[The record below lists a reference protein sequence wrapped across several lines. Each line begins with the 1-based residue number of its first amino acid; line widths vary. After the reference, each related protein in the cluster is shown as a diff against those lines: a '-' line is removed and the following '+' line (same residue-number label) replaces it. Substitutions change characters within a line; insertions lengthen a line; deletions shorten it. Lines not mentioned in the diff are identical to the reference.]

1 MRRSLKLR
9 PFKEDFFMK
18 YKLTKKQKK
27 MRNRIIIAIALLAVT
42 AVTLHFIEVPWWA
55 ELVLYMIPYVIA
67 GYDVLKTAF
76 INLIHGQIFDEK
88 FLMMVATV
96 GAIVT
101 GEYPEATFVM
111 LFYQIGELFQSIAVG
126 RSRKSIAK
134 LMDIRPDSA
143 TVIRDGEELE
153 VSPEDVQVGEVIIV
167 KPGEKIP
174 LDGVIIEG
182 ESSVNQAALTGES
195 APVDKALSDN
205 VISGTLNLTG
215 VIKIRTT
222 STFGQST
229 VSKILELV
237 ENASDKKAKVENFIT
252 KFARYYT
259 PAVVIAALV
268 LGVVPPLFLGIG
280 SWEIWKEWL
289 TRACVFLVVSCP
301 CALVVSVPL
310 SFFGGIGGASKD
322 GILIKGAGYMEVL
335 SKIDTVVFDK
345 TGTLTKGVFAVD
357 DIHPNLVSKAELLDI
372 AACCENFSSHPVAQ
386 SIVRAHEGHIDK
398 NLIGE
403 VTEIAGKGVKAVV
416 EGKIYYCGNGQL
428 MEICGADWH
437 DCHLTGTI
445 IHIAR
450 EDDGKCEYLGHIV
463 INDQIKEDSEE
474 AIKSLKNAGVKR
486 LVMLTG
492 DKKSVAENVAGK
504 LGLTGFFAELLPAD
518 KVSKVEELLKN
529 GKGRLA
535 FVGDGINDAPV
546 LMRADCGIAMG
557 AMGSD
562 AAIESADVVLM
573 DDKPSKIADA
583 IKIARKTM
591 RIVWENIVFALGV
604 KAVILVLGALGIANM
619 WLAVFGDVGVLIIA
633 ILNAMRCMRKLNR

>member
-1 MRRSLKLR
+1 
-9 PFKEDFFMK
+9 MK

-27 MRNRIIIAIALLAVT
+27 MLIRIIIALGLLAVI
-42 AVTLHFIEVPWWA
+42 AVTLHFIELPWWA
-55 ELVLYMIPYVIA
+55 ELILYAIPYVIA

-76 INLIHGQIFDEK
+76 INLIHGQVFDEK

-96 GAIVT
+96 GAFGT
-101 GEYPEATFVM
+101 GEYPEASAVM
-111 LFYQIGELFQSIAVG
+111 LFYQVGELFQSIAVG

-143 TVIRDGEELE
+143 TVIRDGEEIE
-153 VSPEDVQVGEVIIV
+153 VSPEEVEVGEIIIV

-174 LDGVIIEG
+174 LDGVITEG

-195 APVDKALSDN
+195 APVDKAYSDN

-215 VIKIRTT
+215 VIKVRTT

-259 PAVVIAALV
+259 PAVVIAAL
-268 LGVVPPLFLGIG
+268 LLAIVPPIFLGIG
-280 SWEIWKEWL
+280 SWEIWKTWL

-345 TGTLTKGVFAVD
+345 TGTLTKGVFEVD
-357 DIHPNLVSKAELLDI
+357 DVHPNIVSVAELKDI
-372 AACCENFSSHPVAQ
+372 AACCESFSSHPVAQ

-398 NLIGE
+398 SLIGD
-403 VTEIAGKGVKAVV
+403 VSEIAGKGVKAVV
-416 EGKIYYCGNGQL
+416 DGKTYYCGNGQL
-428 MEICGADWH
+428 MDMCGAEWH

-445 IHIAR
+445 IHVAR
-450 EDDGKCEYLGHIV
+450 ETDGDVDYLGHII
-463 INDQIKEDSEE
+463 INDQIKEDSEA
-474 AIKSLKNAGVKR
+474 AIKELKNVGVKR

-492 DKKSVAENVAGK
+492 DKKSVAENVANK

-518 KVSKVEELLKN
+518 KVSKVEELLASE
-529 GKGRLA
+529 KGRLA

-583 IKIARKTM
+583 MKIARKTM
-591 RIVWENIVFALGV
+591 RIVWENIIFALGV
-604 KAVILVLGALGIANM
+604 KAVILILGAFGIANM
-619 WLAVFGDVGVLIIA
+619 WIAVFGDVGVLIIA
-633 ILNAMRCMRKLNR
+633 ILNAMRCMKKIK

>member
-1 MRRSLKLR
+1 
-9 PFKEDFFMK
+9 MK

-27 MRNRIIIAIALLAVT
+27 MTIRIIIALALLAVI
-42 AVTLHFIEVPWWA
+42 AVTLHFIKLPWWA
-55 ELVLYMIPYVIA
+55 ELILYAIPYAIA

-96 GAIVT
+96 GAFGT
-101 GEYPEATFVM
+101 GEYPEASAVM
-111 LFYQIGELFQSIAVG
+111 LFYQVGELFQSIAVG

-143 TVIRDGEELE
+143 TVIRDGEEIE
-153 VSPEDVQVGEVIIV
+153 VSPEDVEVGEIIIV

-174 LDGVIIEG
+174 LDGVITEG

-195 APVDKALSDN
+195 APVDKAYSDN

-215 VIKIRTT
+215 VIKVRTT

-259 PAVVIAALV
+259 PAVVIAALLLAV
-268 LGVVPPLFLGIG
+268 IPPLFLGIG
-280 SWEIWKEWL
+280 NWEIWRTWL

-345 TGTLTKGVFAVD
+345 TGTLTKGVFEVD
-357 DIHPNLVSKAELLDI
+357 DVHPNIVSEAELKDI
-372 AACCENFSSHPVAQ
+372 AACCESFSSHPVAQ
-386 SIVRAHEGHIDK
+386 SIIRAHEGHIDK
-398 NLIGE
+398 SLIGD
-403 VTEIAGKGVKAVV
+403 VNEIAGKGVKAVV
-416 EGKIYYCGNGQL
+416 DGKTYYCGNGQL
-428 MEICGADWH
+428 MDMCGAKWH

-445 IHIAR
+445 IHVAR
-450 EDDGKCEYLGHIV
+450 ETDSDVEYLGHII
-463 INDQIKEDSEE
+463 INDQIKEDSET
-474 AIKSLKNAGVKR
+474 AIKELKNVGVKR

-492 DKKSVAENVAGK
+492 DKKSVAENVANK

-518 KVSKVEELLKN
+518 KVSKVEELLSTE
-529 GKGRLA
+529 KGRLA

-583 IKIARKTM
+583 MKIARKTM
-591 RIVWENIVFALGV
+591 RIVWENIIFALGV
-604 KAVILVLGALGIANM
+604 KAVILILGAFGIANM
-619 WLAVFGDVGVLIIA
+619 WIAVFGDVGVLIIA
-633 ILNAMRCMRKLNR
+633 ILNAMRCMKKISK

>member
-1 MRRSLKLR
+1 
-9 PFKEDFFMK
+9 MK

-27 MRNRIIIAIALLAVT
+27 MTIRIIIALALLAVI
-42 AVTLHFIEVPWWA
+42 AVTLHFIELPWWA
-55 ELVLYMIPYVIA
+55 ELILYAIPYAIA

-96 GAIVT
+96 GAFGT
-101 GEYPEATFVM
+101 GEYPEASAVM
-111 LFYQIGELFQSIAVG
+111 LFYQVGELFQSIAVG

-143 TVIRDGEELE
+143 TVIRDGEEIE
-153 VSPEDVQVGEVIIV
+153 VSPEDVEVGEIIIV

-174 LDGVIIEG
+174 LDGVITEG

-195 APVDKALSDN
+195 APVDKAYSDN

-215 VIKIRTT
+215 VIKVRTT

-259 PAVVIAALV
+259 PAVVIAALLLAV
-268 LGVVPPLFLGIG
+268 IPPLFLGIG
-280 SWEIWKEWL
+280 NWDIWKTWL

-345 TGTLTKGVFAVD
+345 TGTLTKGVFEVD
-357 DIHPNLVSKAELLDI
+357 DVHPNIVSEAELKDI
-372 AACCENFSSHPVAQ
+372 AACCESFSSHPVAQ

-398 NLIGE
+398 SLIGD
-403 VTEIAGKGVKAVV
+403 VNEIAGKGVKAVV
-416 EGKIYYCGNGQL
+416 DGKTYYCGNGQL
-428 MEICGADWH
+428 MDMCGAKWH
-437 DCHLTGTI
+437 DCHLSGTI
-445 IHIAR
+445 IHVAR
-450 EDDGKCEYLGHIV
+450 ETDGDVEYLGHII
-463 INDQIKEDSEE
+463 INDQIKEDSEA
-474 AIKSLKNAGVKR
+474 AIKELKNVGVKR

-492 DKKSVAENVAGK
+492 DKKSVAENVANK

-518 KVSKVEELLKN
+518 KVSKVEELLSTE
-529 GKGRLA
+529 KGRLA

-583 IKIARKTM
+583 MKIARKTM
-591 RIVWENIVFALGV
+591 RIVWENIIFALGV
-604 KAVILVLGALGIANM
+604 KAVILILGAFGIANM
-619 WLAVFGDVGVLIIA
+619 WIAVFGDVGVLIIA
-633 ILNAMRCMRKLNR
+633 ILNAMRCMKKISK

>member
-1 MRRSLKLR
+1 
-9 PFKEDFFMK
+9 MK

-27 MRNRIIIAIALLAVT
+27 MTIRIIIALALLAVI
-42 AVTLHFIEVPWWA
+42 AVTLHFIELPWWA
-55 ELVLYMIPYVIA
+55 ELVLYAIPYVIA

-96 GAIVT
+96 GAFGT
-101 GEYPEATFVM
+101 GEYPEASAVM
-111 LFYQIGELFQSIAVG
+111 LFYQVGELFQSIAVG

-143 TVIRDGEELE
+143 TVIRDGEEIE
-153 VSPEDVQVGEVIIV
+153 VSPEEVEVGETIIV

-182 ESSVNQAALTGES
+182 ESTVNQAALTGES
-195 APVDKALSDN
+195 APVDKAYSDN

-215 VIKIRTT
+215 VIKVRTT

-259 PAVVIAALV
+259 PAVVIAALLLAV
-268 LGVVPPLFLGIG
+268 IPPLFLGIG
-280 SWEIWKEWL
+280 NWEIWKTWL

-345 TGTLTKGVFAVD
+345 TGTLTKGVFEVD
-357 DIHPNLVSKAELLDI
+357 DVHPNIVSVAELKDI
-372 AACCENFSSHPVAQ
+372 AACCESFSSHPVAQ

-398 NLIGE
+398 SLIGD
-403 VTEIAGKGVKAVV
+403 VSEIAGKGVKAVV
-416 EGKIYYCGNGQL
+416 DGKTYYCGNGQL
-428 MEICGADWH
+428 MEMCGAKWH

-445 IHIAR
+445 IHVAR
-450 EDDGKCEYLGHIV
+450 ETDGDVEYLGHII
-463 INDQIKEDSEE
+463 INDQIKEDSAS
-474 AIKSLKNAGVKR
+474 AIKELKNAGVKR

-492 DKKSVAENVAGK
+492 DKKSVAENVAEK

-518 KVSKVEELLKN
+518 KVAKVEELLASE
-529 GKGRLA
+529 KGRLA

-557 AMGSD
+557 EMGSD

-583 IKIARKTM
+583 MKIARKTM
-591 RIVWENIVFALGV
+591 RIVWENIIFALGV
-604 KAVILVLGALGIANM
+604 KAVILILGAFGIANM
-619 WLAVFGDVGVLIIA
+619 WIAVFGDVGVLIIA
-633 ILNAMRCMRKLNR
+633 ILNAMRCMKKINK

>member
-1 MRRSLKLR
+1 
-9 PFKEDFFMK
+9 MK

-27 MRNRIIIAIALLAVT
+27 MTIRIIIALALLAVI
-42 AVTLHFIEVPWWA
+42 AVTLHFIELPWWA
-55 ELVLYMIPYVIA
+55 ELILYAIPYAIA

-96 GAIVT
+96 GAFGT
-101 GEYPEATFVM
+101 GEYPEASAVM
-111 LFYQIGELFQSIAVG
+111 LFYQVGELFQSIAVG

-143 TVIRDGEELE
+143 TVIRDGEEIE
-153 VSPEDVQVGEVIIV
+153 VSPEDVEVGEIIIV

-174 LDGVIIEG
+174 LDGVITEG

-195 APVDKALSDN
+195 APVDKAYSDN

-215 VIKIRTT
+215 VIKVRTT

-259 PAVVIAALV
+259 PAVVIAALLLAV
-268 LGVVPPLFLGIG
+268 IPPLFLGIG
-280 SWEIWKEWL
+280 NWEIWKTWL

-345 TGTLTKGVFAVD
+345 TGTLTKGVFEVD
-357 DIHPNLVSKAELLDI
+357 DVHPNIVSVAELKDI
-372 AACCENFSSHPVAQ
+372 AACCESFSSHPVAQ

-398 NLIGE
+398 SLIGD
-403 VTEIAGKGVKAVV
+403 VNEIAGKGVKAVV
-416 EGKIYYCGNGQL
+416 DGKTYYCGNGQF
-428 MEICGADWH
+428 MDMCGAKWH

-445 IHIAR
+445 IHVAR
-450 EDDGKCEYLGHIV
+450 ETDGDVEYLGHII
-463 INDQIKEDSEE
+463 INDQIKEDSET
-474 AIKSLKNAGVKR
+474 AIKELKNVGVKR

-492 DKKSVAENVAGK
+492 DKKSVAENVANK

-518 KVSKVEELLKN
+518 KVSKVEELLSTE
-529 GKGRLA
+529 KGRLA

-583 IKIARKTM
+583 MKIARKTM
-591 RIVWENIVFALGV
+591 RIVWENIIFALGV
-604 KAVILVLGALGIANM
+604 KAVILILGAFGIANM
-619 WLAVFGDVGVLIIA
+619 WIAVFGDVGVLIIA
-633 ILNAMRCMRKLNR
+633 ILNAMRCMKKISK

>member
-1 MRRSLKLR
+1 
-9 PFKEDFFMK
+9 MK

-27 MRNRIIIAIALLAVT
+27 MTIRIIIALALLAVI
-42 AVTLHFIEVPWWA
+42 AVTLHFIELPWWA
-55 ELVLYMIPYVIA
+55 ELILYAIPYAIA

-96 GAIVT
+96 GAFGT
-101 GEYPEATFVM
+101 GEYPEASAVM
-111 LFYQIGELFQSIAVG
+111 LFYQVGELFQSIAVG

-143 TVIRDGEELE
+143 TVIRDGEEIE
-153 VSPEDVQVGEVIIV
+153 VSPEDVEVGEIIIV

-174 LDGVIIEG
+174 LDGVITEG

-195 APVDKALSDN
+195 APVDKAYSDN

-215 VIKIRTT
+215 VIKVRTT

-259 PAVVIAALV
+259 PAVVIAALLLAV
-268 LGVVPPLFLGIG
+268 IPPLFLGIG
-280 SWEIWKEWL
+280 NWEIWKTWL

-345 TGTLTKGVFAVD
+345 TGTLTKGVFEVD
-357 DIHPNLVSKAELLDI
+357 DVHPNIISSAELLDI
-372 AACCENFSSHPVAQ
+372 AACCESFSSHPVAQ

-398 NLIGE
+398 SLLGD
-403 VTEIAGKGVKAVV
+403 VSEIAGKGVKAVV
-416 EGKIYYCGNGQL
+416 DGKTYYCGNGQL
-428 MEICGADWH
+428 MDMCGAEWH

-445 IHIAR
+445 IHVAR
-450 EDDGKCEYLGHIV
+450 KTEGDVEYLGHII
-463 INDQIKEDSEE
+463 INDQIKEDSAS
-474 AIKSLKNAGVKR
+474 AIKELKDAGVKR

-492 DKKSVAENVAGK
+492 DKKSVAENVAEK

-518 KVSKVEELLKN
+518 KVSKVEELLSTE
-529 GKGRLA
+529 KGRLA

-583 IKIARKTM
+583 MKIARKTM
-591 RIVWENIVFALGV
+591 RIVWENIIFALGV
-604 KAVILVLGALGIANM
+604 KAVILILGAFGIANM
-619 WLAVFGDVGVLIIA
+619 WIAVFGDVGVLIIA
-633 ILNAMRCMRKLNR
+633 ILNAMRCMKKISK

>member
-1 MRRSLKLR
+1 
-9 PFKEDFFMK
+9 MK
-18 YKLTKKQKK
+18 YKFTRKQKK
-27 MRNRIIIAIALLAVT
+27 MLIRLIVAVALLAVT
-42 AVTLHFIEVPWWA
+42 AVVLHFVELPWWA
-55 ELVLYMIPYVIA
+55 RLILYAIPYVTA

-76 INLIHGQIFDEK
+76 INLIHGQVFDEK

-96 GAIVT
+96 GAFGT
-101 GEYPEATFVM
+101 GEYPEASAVM
-111 LFYQIGELFQSIAVG
+111 IFYQVGELFQSIAVG

-143 TVIRDGEELE
+143 TVIREGQETE
-153 VSPEDVQVGEVIIV
+153 VSPDEVEVGETIIV

-182 ESSVNQAALTGES
+182 ATSVNQAALTGES
-195 APVDKALSDN
+195 APVDRALSDN

-215 VIKIRTT
+215 VIKVKTT

-259 PAVVIAALV
+259 PAVVIAALI
-268 LGVVPPLFLGIG
+268 LGIVPPLFLGIG
-280 SWEIWKEWL
+280 NWEVWKIWL

-345 TGTLTKGVFAVD
+345 TGTLTKGVFEVD
-357 DIHPNLVSKAELLDI
+357 DVHPNIVSVAELKDI
-372 AACCENFSSHPVAQ
+372 AAYCESFSSHPVAQ

-398 NLIGE
+398 SLIGD
-403 VTEIAGKGVKAVV
+403 VSEIAGKGIKAVV
-416 EGKIYYCGNGQL
+416 DGMTYFCGNGQL
-428 MEICGADWH
+428 MDMCGAEWH

-445 IHIAR
+445 IHVAR
-450 EDDGKCEYLGHIV
+450 EHDGVVDYLGHII
-463 INDQIKEDSEE
+463 INDQIKEDSGT
-474 AIKSLKNAGVKR
+474 AIKELKNAGVKR
-486 LVMLTG
+486 LIMLTG
-492 DKKSVAENVAGK
+492 DKKSVAENVANK

-518 KVSKVEELLKN
+518 KVSKVEELLKSE
-529 GKGRLA
+529 KGRLA

-573 DDKPSKIADA
+573 DDRPSKIADA
-583 IKIARKTM
+583 IRIARKTM
-591 RIVWENIVFALGV
+591 RIVWENIIFALGV
-604 KAVILVLGALGIANM
+604 KAVILILGALGIANM

-633 ILNAMRCMRKLNR
+633 ILNAMRCMRRIK

>member
-1 MRRSLKLR
+1 
-9 PFKEDFFMK
+9 MK

-27 MRNRIIIAIALLAVT
+27 MRNRIIIAIALLAVI
-42 AVTLHFIEVPWWA
+42 AVTLHFVELPWWA

-268 LGVVPPLFLGIG
+268 LGVVPPLSLGIG

-357 DIHPNLVSKAELLDI
+357 DVHPNLISKAELLDI
-372 AACCENFSSHPVAQ
+372 AACCESFSSHPVAQ

-398 NLIGE
+398 SLIGE

-416 EGKIYYCGNGQL
+416 EGKTYYCGNGQL

-633 ILNAMRCMRKLNR
+633 ILNAMRCMRKLNG

>member
-1 MRRSLKLR
+1 
-9 PFKEDFFMK
+9 MK
-18 YKLTKKQKK
+18 YKLTRKQKK
-27 MRNRIIIAIALLAVT
+27 MLIRIIIAFVLLVII
-42 AVTLHFIEVPWWA
+42 AVTLHFVELPWWA
-55 ELVLYMIPYVIA
+55 ELIIYAVPYIIA

-88 FLMMVATV
+88 FLMMVATI
-96 GAIVT
+96 GAFGT
-101 GEYPEATFVM
+101 GEYPEASAVM

-143 TVIRDGEELE
+143 TVIRDGEEIE
-153 VSPEDVQVGEVIIV
+153 VSPDEVEVGEIIII

-215 VIKIRTT
+215 VIKVRTT

-259 PAVVIAALV
+259 PAVVIAALI
-268 LGVVPPLFLGIG
+268 LGIVPPLILGIG
-280 SWEIWKEWL
+280 DGEVWKTWL

-357 DIHPNLVSKAELLDI
+357 DVHPNLISKAELLDI
-372 AACCENFSSHPVAQ
+372 AACCESFSSHPVAQ

-398 NLIGE
+398 SLIGE

-416 EGKIYYCGNGQL
+416 EGKTYYCGNGQL
-428 MEICGADWH
+428 MEMCGADWH
-437 DCHLTGTI
+437 DCHMTGTI

-450 EDDGKCEYLGHIV
+450 EDDGVCEYLGHIV

-474 AIKSLKNAGVKR
+474 AIKSLKNVGVKR

-518 KVSKVEELLKN
+518 KVAKVEELLKD

-573 DDKPSKIADA
+573 DDKPSKIADS

-591 RIVWENIVFALGV
+591 RIVWENIIFALGV
-604 KAVILVLGALGIANM
+604 KAIILVLGALGIANM

-633 ILNAMRCMRKLNR
+633 ILNAMRCMRRLNR

>member
-1 MRRSLKLR
+1 MLI
-9 PFKEDFFMK
+9 
-18 YKLTKKQKK
+18 
-27 MRNRIIIAIALLAVT
+27 RIITAFALLAVI
-42 AVTLHFIEVPWWA
+42 AVTLRFIEIPWWA
-55 ELVLYMIPYVIA
+55 ELILYAVPYVVA
-67 GYDVLKTAF
+67 GYDVLRTAF

-96 GAIVT
+96 GAFGT
-101 GEYPEATFVM
+101 GEYPEASAVM
-111 LFYQIGELFQSIAVG
+111 LFYQIGELFQSVAVG

-134 LMDIRPDSA
+134 LMDIRPDCA
-143 TVIRDGEELE
+143 TVIRDEQEIE
-153 VSPEDVQVGEVIIV
+153 VSPDEVDVGEIIIV
-167 KPGEKIP
+167 RPGEKIP

-182 ESSVNQAALTGES
+182 QSSVNQAALTGES
-195 APVDKALSDN
+195 APVDKAFSDN

-215 VIKIRTT
+215 VIKVRTT

-268 LGVVPPLFLGIG
+268 LGIVPPLFLGMG
-280 SWEIWKEWL
+280 NWEVWKMWL

-345 TGTLTKGVFAVD
+345 TGTLTKGVFEVD
-357 DIHPNLVSKAELLDI
+357 DVHPNIVSVAELKDI
-372 AACCENFSSHPVAQ
+372 AACCESFSSHPVAQ

-398 NLIGE
+398 SLIGE
-403 VTEIAGKGVKAVV
+403 VNEIAGKGVKAVV
-416 EGKIYYCGNGQL
+416 DGKTYYCGNGQL
-428 MEICGADWH
+428 MDMCGAKWH

-445 IHIAR
+445 IHVAR
-450 EDDGKCEYLGHIV
+450 EYNGSADYLGHIV
-463 INDQIKEDSEE
+463 INDQIKEDSEAAVKE
-474 AIKSLKNAGVKR
+474 LKNAGVKR

-492 DKKSVAENVAGK
+492 DKQSVAENVADK

-518 KVSKVEELLKN
+518 KVARVEELLAS

-583 IKIARKTM
+583 IKISRKTM
-591 RIVWENIVFALGV
+591 KIVWENIFFALGV
-604 KAVILVLGALGIANM
+604 KAVILILGALGIANM

-633 ILNAMRCMRKLNR
+633 ILNAMRCMRKIG

>member
-1 MRRSLKLR
+1 MTR
-9 PFKEDFFMK
+9 
-18 YKLTKKQKK
+18 KQKK
-27 MRNRIIIAIALLAVT
+27 MLIRIIIAFVLLVII
-42 AVTLHFIEVPWWA
+42 AVTLHFVELPWWA
-55 ELVLYMIPYVIA
+55 ELIIYAVPYIIA

-88 FLMMVATV
+88 FLMMVATI
-96 GAIVT
+96 GAFGT
-101 GEYPEATFVM
+101 GEYPEASAVM

-143 TVIRDGEELE
+143 TVIRDGEEIE
-153 VSPEDVQVGEVIIV
+153 VSPDEVEVGEIIII

-215 VIKIRTT
+215 VIKVRTT

-259 PAVVIAALV
+259 PVVVIAALI
-268 LGVVPPLFLGIG
+268 LGIVPPLILGIG
-280 SWEIWKEWL
+280 DGEVWKTWL

-357 DIHPNLVSKAELLDI
+357 DVHPNLISKAELLDI
-372 AACCENFSSHPVAQ
+372 AACCESFSSHPVAQ

-398 NLIGE
+398 SLIGE

-416 EGKIYYCGNGQL
+416 EGKTYYCGNGQL
-428 MEICGADWH
+428 MEMCGADWH
-437 DCHLTGTI
+437 DCHMTGTI

-450 EDDGKCEYLGHIV
+450 EDDGVCEYLGHIV

-474 AIKSLKNAGVKR
+474 AIKSLKNVGVKR

-492 DKKSVAENVAGK
+492 DKKRVAENVAGK

-518 KVSKVEELLKN
+518 KVAKVEELLKD

-573 DDKPSKIADA
+573 DDKPSKIADS

-591 RIVWENIVFALGV
+591 RIVWENIIFALGV

>member
-1 MRRSLKLR
+1 
-9 PFKEDFFMK
+9 MK
-18 YKLTKKQKK
+18 YKFTKKQKK
-27 MRNRIIIAIALLAVT
+27 MLIRIIIALALLAVIV
-42 AVTLHFIEVPWWA
+42 VTLHFIELPWWA
-55 ELVLYMIPYVIA
+55 ELIIYAVPYVIA
-67 GYDVLKTAF
+67 GYDVLRTAL

-88 FLMMVATV
+88 FLMMVATI
-96 GAIVT
+96 GAFGT
-101 GEYPEATFVM
+101 GEYPEASAVM
-111 LFYQIGELFQSIAVG
+111 LFYQVGELFQSIAVG

-143 TVIRDGEELE
+143 TVLRDGEEIE
-153 VSPEDVQVGEVIIV
+153 VSPEEVEVGETIVV

-182 ESSVNQAALTGES
+182 ESTVNQAALTGES
-195 APVDKALSDN
+195 APVDKAFSDN

-215 VIKIRTT
+215 VIRVRTT

-259 PAVVIAALV
+259 PAVVIAALL
-268 LGVVPPLFLGIG
+268 LGIVPPLFLGIG
-280 SWEIWKEWL
+280 SWEIWKIWL

-345 TGTLTKGVFAVD
+345 TGTLTKGVFEVD
-357 DIHPNLVSKAELLDI
+357 DVHPNIVSEAELKDI
-372 AACCENFSSHPVAQ
+372 AACCECFSSHPVAQ

-398 NLIGE
+398 SLIGD
-403 VTEIAGKGVKAVV
+403 VSEIAGKGVKAVV
-416 EGKIYYCGNGQL
+416 DGKTYYCGNGQL
-428 MEICGADWH
+428 MDMCGAKWH
-437 DCHLTGTI
+437 DCHLSGTI
-445 IHIAR
+445 IHVAR
-450 EDDGKCEYLGHIV
+450 ENENEVEYLGHII
-463 INDQIKEDSEE
+463 INDQIKEDSGA
-474 AIKSLKNAGVKR
+474 AIKELKNVGVKR

-492 DKKSVAENVAGK
+492 DKKSVAENVANK

-518 KVSKVEELLKN
+518 KVSKVEELLKSEN
-529 GKGRLA
+529 GKLA

-573 DDKPSKIADA
+573 DDKPSKIASA
-583 IKIARKTM
+583 MKIARKTM
-591 RIVWENIVFALGV
+591 RIVWENIIFALGV
-604 KAVILVLGALGIANM
+604 KGIILILGALGIANM
-619 WLAVFGDVGVLIIA
+619 WIAVFGDVGVLIIA
-633 ILNAMRCMRKLNR
+633 ILNAMRCMRKI

>member
-1 MRRSLKLR
+1 
-9 PFKEDFFMK
+9 MK

-27 MRNRIIIAIALLAVT
+27 MTIRIIIALALLAVI
-42 AVTLHFIEVPWWA
+42 AVTLHFIELPWWA
-55 ELVLYMIPYVIA
+55 ELILYAIPYAIA

-96 GAIVT
+96 GAFGT
-101 GEYPEATFVM
+101 GEYPEASAVM
-111 LFYQIGELFQSIAVG
+111 LFYQVGELFQSIAVG

-143 TVIRDGEELE
+143 TVIRDGEEIE
-153 VSPEDVQVGEVIIV
+153 VSPEDVEVGEIIIV

-174 LDGVIIEG
+174 LDGVITEG

-195 APVDKALSDN
+195 APVDKAYSDN

-215 VIKIRTT
+215 VIKVRTT

-259 PAVVIAALV
+259 PAVVIAALLLAV
-268 LGVVPPLFLGIG
+268 IPPLFLGIG
-280 SWEIWKEWL
+280 NWEIWKTWL

-345 TGTLTKGVFAVD
+345 TGTLTKGVFEVD
-357 DIHPNLVSKAELLDI
+357 DVHPNIVSVAELKDI
-372 AACCENFSSHPVAQ
+372 AACCESFSSHPVAQ

-398 NLIGE
+398 SLIGD
-403 VTEIAGKGVKAVV
+403 VNEIAGKGVKAVV
-416 EGKIYYCGNGQL
+416 DGKTYYCGNGQL
-428 MEICGADWH
+428 MDMCGAKWH
-437 DCHLTGTI
+437 DCHLNGTI
-445 IHIAR
+445 IHVAR
-450 EDDGKCEYLGHIV
+450 DTDGDVEYLGHII
-463 INDQIKEDSEE
+463 INDQIKEDSEA
-474 AIKSLKNAGVKR
+474 AIKELKSVGVKR

-492 DKKSVAENVAGK
+492 DKKSVAENVANK

-518 KVSKVEELLKN
+518 KVSKVEELLSTE
-529 GKGRLA
+529 KGRLA

-583 IKIARKTM
+583 MKIARKTM
-591 RIVWENIVFALGV
+591 RIVWENIIFALGV
-604 KAVILVLGALGIANM
+604 KAVILILGAFGIANM
-619 WLAVFGDVGVLIIA
+619 WIAVFGDVGVLIIA
-633 ILNAMRCMRKLNR
+633 ILNAMRCMKKISK

>member
-1 MRRSLKLR
+1 
-9 PFKEDFFMK
+9 MK

-27 MRNRIIIAIALLAVT
+27 MTIRIIIALALLAVI
-42 AVTLHFIEVPWWA
+42 AVTLHFIELPWWA
-55 ELVLYMIPYVIA
+55 ELILYAIPYAIA

-96 GAIVT
+96 GAFGT
-101 GEYPEATFVM
+101 GEYPEASAVM
-111 LFYQIGELFQSIAVG
+111 LFYQVGELFQSIAVG

-143 TVIRDGEELE
+143 TVIRDGEEIE
-153 VSPEDVQVGEVIIV
+153 VSPEDVEVGEIIIV

-174 LDGVIIEG
+174 LDGVITEG

-195 APVDKALSDN
+195 APVDKAYSDN

-215 VIKIRTT
+215 VIKVRTT

-259 PAVVIAALV
+259 PAVVIAALLLAV
-268 LGVVPPLFLGIG
+268 IPPLFLGIG
-280 SWEIWKEWL
+280 NWEIWKTWL

-345 TGTLTKGVFAVD
+345 TGTLTKGVFEVD
-357 DIHPNLVSKAELLDI
+357 DVHPNIVSVAELKDI
-372 AACCENFSSHPVAQ
+372 AACCESFSSHPVAQ

-398 NLIGE
+398 SLIGD
-403 VTEIAGKGVKAVV
+403 VNEIAGKGVKAVV
-416 EGKIYYCGNGQL
+416 DGKTYYCGNGQL
-428 MEICGADWH
+428 MDMCGAKWH

-445 IHIAR
+445 IHVAR
-450 EDDGKCEYLGHIV
+450 DTDGDVEYLGHII
-463 INDQIKEDSEE
+463 INDQIKEDSEA
-474 AIKSLKNAGVKR
+474 AIKELKSVGVKR

-492 DKKSVAENVAGK
+492 DKKSVAENVANK

-518 KVSKVEELLKN
+518 KVSKVEELLSTE
-529 GKGRLA
+529 KGRLA

-583 IKIARKTM
+583 MKIARKTM
-591 RIVWENIVFALGV
+591 RIVWENIIFALGV
-604 KAVILVLGALGIANM
+604 KAVILILGAFGIANM
-619 WLAVFGDVGVLIIA
+619 WIAVFGDVGVLIIA
-633 ILNAMRCMRKLNR
+633 ILNAMRCMKKISK

>member
-1 MRRSLKLR
+1 
-9 PFKEDFFMK
+9 MK
-18 YKLTKKQKK
+18 YKLTRKQKK
-27 MRNRIIIAIALLAVT
+27 MLIRIIIALVLLAVI
-42 AVTLHFIEVPWWA
+42 AITLHFIELPWWA
-55 ELVLYMIPYVIA
+55 ELILYAIPYVIS

-88 FLMMVATV
+88 FLMMIATV
-96 GAIVT
+96 GAFGT
-101 GEYPEATFVM
+101 GEYPEASAVM
-111 LFYQIGELFQSIAVG
+111 LFYQVGELFQSIAVG

-143 TVIRDGEELE
+143 VVIRDGEEIE
-153 VSPEDVQVGEVIIV
+153 VSPDEVAIGETIIV

-174 LDGVIIEG
+174 LDGVIVEG

-215 VIKIRTT
+215 VIKVRTT
-222 STFGQST
+222 SVFGEST

-237 ENASDKKAKVENFIT
+237 ENASDKKAEVENFIT
-252 KFARYYT
+252 KFARFYT
-259 PAVVIAALV
+259 PIVVIAAV
-268 LGVVPPLFLGIG
+268 ILGVVPPLILGMG
-280 SWEIWKEWL
+280 DVEIWKTWL

-310 SFFGGIGGASKD
+310 SFFGGIGGASRD

-357 DIHPNLVSKAELLDI
+357 DVHPNIVSAAELLDI
-372 AACCENFSSHPVAQ
+372 AACCESFSSHPVAQ
-386 SIVRAHEGHIDK
+386 SIVRAHGDHIDK
-398 NLIGE
+398 SKIGD
-403 VTEIAGKGVKAVV
+403 VSEIAGKGIKAVV
-416 EGKIYYCGNGQL
+416 EGKTYYCGNGQL
-428 MEICGADWH
+428 MDMCGADWH
-437 DCHLTGTI
+437 DCHITGTI

-450 EDDGKCEYLGHIV
+450 EDNDSCEYLGHIV
-463 INDQIKEDSEE
+463 INDQIKEDSG
-474 AIKSLKNAGVKR
+474 AAMKSLKSLGVKR

-492 DKKSVAENVAGK
+492 DKKSVAENVASK

-518 KVSKVEELLKN
+518 KVTRVEELLKD
-529 GKGRLA
+529 GKGKVA

-562 AAIESADVVLM
+562 AAIESADIVLM
-573 DDKPSKIADA
+573 DDKPSKIADS

-591 RIVWENIVFALGV
+591 RIVWENIIFALGV
-604 KAVILVLGALGIANM
+604 KVVILVLGALGIANM

-633 ILNAMRCMRKLNR
+633 ILNAMRCMKKIKN

>member
-1 MRRSLKLR
+1 
-9 PFKEDFFMK
+9 MK

-27 MRNRIIIAIALLAVT
+27 MLIRIIIALGLLAVI
-42 AVTLHFIEVPWWA
+42 AVTLHFIELPWWA
-55 ELVLYMIPYVIA
+55 ELILYAIPYVIA

-76 INLIHGQIFDEK
+76 INLIHGQVFDEK

-96 GAIVT
+96 GAFGT
-101 GEYPEATFVM
+101 GEYPEASAVM
-111 LFYQIGELFQSIAVG
+111 LFYQVGELFQSIAVG

-143 TVIRDGEELE
+143 TVIRDGEEIE
-153 VSPEDVQVGEVIIV
+153 VSPEEVEVGEIIIV

-174 LDGVIIEG
+174 LDGVITEG

-195 APVDKALSDN
+195 APVDKAYSDN

-215 VIKIRTT
+215 VIKVRTT

-259 PAVVIAALV
+259 PAVVIAAL
-268 LGVVPPLFLGIG
+268 LLAIVPPIFLGIG
-280 SWEIWKEWL
+280 SWEIWKTWL

-345 TGTLTKGVFAVD
+345 TGTLTKGVFEVD
-357 DIHPNLVSKAELLDI
+357 DVHPNIVSVAELKDI
-372 AACCENFSSHPVAQ
+372 AACCESFSSHPVAQ

-398 NLIGE
+398 SLIGD
-403 VTEIAGKGVKAVV
+403 VSEIAGKGVKAVV
-416 EGKIYYCGNGQL
+416 DGKTYYCGNGQL
-428 MEICGADWH
+428 MDMCGAEWH

-445 IHIAR
+445 IHVAR
-450 EDDGKCEYLGHIV
+450 ETDGDVEYLGHII
-463 INDQIKEDSEE
+463 INDQIKEDSEA
-474 AIKSLKNAGVKR
+474 AIKELKNVGVKR

-492 DKKSVAENVAGK
+492 DKKSVAENVANK

-518 KVSKVEELLKN
+518 KVSKVEELLSTE
-529 GKGRLA
+529 KGRLA

-583 IKIARKTM
+583 MKIARKTM
-591 RIVWENIVFALGV
+591 RIVWENIIFALGV
-604 KAVILVLGALGIANM
+604 KAVILILGAFGIANM
-619 WLAVFGDVGVLIIA
+619 WIAVFGDVGVLIIA
-633 ILNAMRCMRKLNR
+633 ILNAMRCMKKISK

>member
-1 MRRSLKLR
+1 
-9 PFKEDFFMK
+9 MK

-27 MRNRIIIAIALLAVT
+27 MTIRIIIALALLAVI
-42 AVTLHFIEVPWWA
+42 AVTLHFIELPWWA
-55 ELVLYMIPYVIA
+55 ELILYAIPYAIA

-76 INLIHGQIFDEK
+76 INLVHGQIFDEK

-96 GAIVT
+96 GAFGT
-101 GEYPEATFVM
+101 GEYPEASAVM
-111 LFYQIGELFQSIAVG
+111 LFYQVGELFQSIAVG

-143 TVIRDGEELE
+143 TVIRDGEEIE
-153 VSPEDVQVGEVIIV
+153 VSPEDVEVGEIIIV

-174 LDGVIIEG
+174 LDGVITEG

-195 APVDKALSDN
+195 APVDKAYSDN

-215 VIKIRTT
+215 VIKVKTT

-237 ENASDKKAKVENFIT
+237 ENASDKKANVENFIT

-259 PAVVIAALV
+259 PAVVIAALLLAV
-268 LGVVPPLFLGIG
+268 IPPLFLGIG
-280 SWEIWKEWL
+280 NWEIWKTWL

-345 TGTLTKGVFAVD
+345 TGTLTKGVFEVD
-357 DIHPNLVSKAELLDI
+357 DVHPNIVSEAELKDI
-372 AACCENFSSHPVAQ
+372 AACCESFSSHPVAQ
-386 SIVRAHEGHIDK
+386 SIIRAHEGHIDK
-398 NLIGE
+398 SLIGD
-403 VTEIAGKGVKAVV
+403 VNEIAGKGVKTVV
-416 EGKIYYCGNGQL
+416 DGKTYYCGNGQL
-428 MEICGADWH
+428 MDMCGAKWH

-445 IHIAR
+445 IHVAR
-450 EDDGKCEYLGHIV
+450 ETEGDVEYLGHII
-463 INDQIKEDSEE
+463 INDQIKEDSEA
-474 AIKSLKNAGVKR
+474 AIKELKNVGVKR

-492 DKKSVAENVAGK
+492 DKKSVAENVANK

-518 KVSKVEELLKN
+518 KVSKVEELLSTE
-529 GKGRLA
+529 KGRLA

-583 IKIARKTM
+583 MKIARKTM
-591 RIVWENIVFALGV
+591 RIVWENIIFALGV
-604 KAVILVLGALGIANM
+604 KAVILILGAFGIANM
-619 WLAVFGDVGVLIIA
+619 WIAVFGDVGVLIIA
-633 ILNAMRCMRKLNR
+633 ILNAMRCMKKISK

>member
-1 MRRSLKLR
+1 
-9 PFKEDFFMK
+9 MK
-18 YKLTKKQKK
+18 YKLTRKQKK
-27 MRNRIIIAIALLAVT
+27 MLIRIIIALVLLAVI
-42 AVTLHFIEVPWWA
+42 AITLHFIELPWWA
-55 ELVLYMIPYVIA
+55 ELILYAIPYVIS

-88 FLMMVATV
+88 FLMMIATV
-96 GAIVT
+96 GAFGT
-101 GEYPEATFVM
+101 GEYPEASAVM
-111 LFYQIGELFQSIAVG
+111 LFYQVGELFQSIAVG

-143 TVIRDGEELE
+143 VVIRDGEEIE
-153 VSPEDVQVGEVIIV
+153 VSPDEVAIGETIIV

-215 VIKIRTT
+215 VIKVRTT
-222 STFGQST
+222 SVFGEST

-252 KFARYYT
+252 KFARFYT
-259 PAVVIAALV
+259 PIVVIAAV
-268 LGVVPPLFLGIG
+268 ILGVVPPLILGMG
-280 SWEIWKEWL
+280 DVEIWKTWL

-310 SFFGGIGGASKD
+310 SFFGGIGGASRD

-357 DIHPNLVSKAELLDI
+357 DVHPNIVSAAELLDI
-372 AACCENFSSHPVAQ
+372 AACCESFSSHPVAQ
-386 SIVRAHEGHIDK
+386 SIVRAHGDHIDK
-398 NLIGE
+398 SKIGD
-403 VTEIAGKGVKAVV
+403 VSEIAGKGIKAVV
-416 EGKIYYCGNGQL
+416 EGKTYYCGNGQL
-428 MEICGADWH
+428 MDMCGADWH
-437 DCHLTGTI
+437 DCHITGTI

-450 EDDGKCEYLGHIV
+450 EDNGACEYLGHIV
-463 INDQIKEDSEE
+463 INDQIKEDSEA
-474 AIKSLKNAGVKR
+474 AIKSLKSLGVKR

-492 DKKSVAENVAGK
+492 DKKSVAENVASK

-518 KVSKVEELLKN
+518 KVTRVEELLKD
-529 GKGRLA
+529 GKGKVA

-562 AAIESADVVLM
+562 AAIESADIVLM
-573 DDKPSKIADA
+573 DDKPSKIADS

-591 RIVWENIVFALGV
+591 RIVWENIIFALGV
-604 KAVILVLGALGIANM
+604 KVVILVLGALGIANM

-633 ILNAMRCMRKLNR
+633 ILNAMRCMKKIKS

>member
-1 MRRSLKLR
+1 MEG
-9 PFKEDFFMK
+9 PDVMK
-18 YKLTKKQKK
+18 YRLTRKQKK
-27 MRNRIIIAIALLAVT
+27 MLIRIIIAFVLLVIMI
-42 AVTLHFIEVPWWA
+42 VTLHFIELPWWA
-55 ELVLYMIPYVIA
+55 ELIIYAIPYVIA

-96 GAIVT
+96 GAFGT
-101 GEYPEATFVM
+101 GEYPEASAVM

-143 TVIRDGEELE
+143 TVIRDGEEIE
-153 VSPEDVQVGEVIIV
+153 VSPEEVEIGEIIIV

-215 VIKIRTT
+215 VIKVRT
-222 STFGQST
+222 SSVFGQST

-259 PAVVIAALV
+259 PIVVIAALI
-268 LGVVPPLFLGIG
+268 LGIVPPLILGIG
-280 SWEIWKEWL
+280 DIEVWKTWL

-357 DIHPNLVSKAELLDI
+357 DVHPNLVSKAELLDI
-372 AACCENFSSHPVAQ
+372 AACCESFSSHPVAQ

-398 NLIGE
+398 SLIGE
-403 VTEIAGKGVKAVV
+403 VSEIAGKGVKAVV
-416 EGKIYYCGNGQL
+416 EGKTYYCGNGQL
-428 MEICGADWH
+428 MDMCGADWH
-437 DCHLTGTI
+437 DCHMTGTI

-450 EDDGKCEYLGHIV
+450 EDNSVCEYLGHIV

-474 AIKSLKNAGVKR
+474 AIKSLKNVGVKR

-518 KVSKVEELLKN
+518 KVAKVEELLKDA
-529 GKGRLA
+529 KGRLA

-573 DDKPSKIADA
+573 DDKPSKIADS

-604 KAVILVLGALGIANM
+604 KAIILVLGALGIANM

-633 ILNAMRCMRKLNR
+633 ILNAMRCMRRLNR

>member
-1 MRRSLKLR
+1 
-9 PFKEDFFMK
+9 MK

-42 AVTLHFIEVPWWA
+42 AVTLHFVEVPWWA

-88 FLMMVATV
+88 FLMMVATA
-96 GAIVT
+96 GAIAT

-143 TVIRDGEELE
+143 TVIRDGAEIE

-268 LGVVPPLFLGIG
+268 LAVVPPLFLGIG
-280 SWEIWKEWL
+280 SWDIWKEWL

-357 DIHPNLVSKAELLDI
+357 DVHPNLVSKAELLDI
-372 AACCENFSSHPVAQ
+372 AACCESFSSHPVAQ

-398 NLIGE
+398 TLIGE

-416 EGKIYYCGNGQL
+416 EGKTYYCGNGQL
-428 MEICGADWH
+428 MEMCGADWH

-450 EDDGKCEYLGHIV
+450 EENGACEYLGHIV

-474 AIKSLKNAGVKR
+474 AMRSLKNAGVKR

-492 DKKSVAENVAGK
+492 DKKSVAENVANK

-529 GKGRLA
+529 GKGKLA

-591 RIVWENIVFALGV
+591 RIVWENIIFALGV

>member
-1 MRRSLKLR
+1 MLI
-9 PFKEDFFMK
+9 
-18 YKLTKKQKK
+18 
-27 MRNRIIIAIALLAVT
+27 RIIIAFALLVII
-42 AVTLHFIEVPWWA
+42 AVTLHFLELPWWA
-55 ELVLYMIPYVIA
+55 ELILYSVPYVIA

-96 GAIVT
+96 GAFAT
-101 GEYPEATFVM
+101 GEYPEASAVM

-143 TVIRDGEELE
+143 TVIREDQEIE
-153 VSPEDVQVGEVIIV
+153 VSPDEVEVGEIIIV

-174 LDGVIIEG
+174 LDGVIIDG
-182 ESSVNQAALTGES
+182 RSTVNQAALTGES
-195 APVDKALSDN
+195 APVDKAYSDN

-259 PAVVIAALV
+259 PTVVIAALV
-268 LGVVPPLFLGIG
+268 LGVIPPLFLGIG
-280 SWEIWKEWL
+280 DIEIWKTWL

-345 TGTLTKGVFAVD
+345 TGTLTKGVFEVD
-357 DIHPNLVSKAELLDI
+357 DVHPNLISKAELLDI
-372 AACCENFSSHPVAQ
+372 AACCESFSSHPVAQ

-398 NLIGE
+398 SLIGD
-403 VTEIAGKGVKAVV
+403 VSEIAGKGIKAVV
-416 EGKIYYCGNGQL
+416 EGKTYYCGNGQL
-428 MEICGADWH
+428 MEMCGADWH
-437 DCHLTGTI
+437 ECHLTGTI

-450 EDDGKCEYLGHIV
+450 VDGDACDYLGHII
-463 INDQIKEDSEE
+463 INDQIKEDAAD
-474 AIKSLKNAGVKR
+474 AINSLKDVGVKR

-492 DKKSVAENVAGK
+492 DKKSVAENVAGR

-518 KVSKVEELLKN
+518 KVSKMEEILTS
-529 GKGRLA
+529 GKGKVA
-535 FVGDGINDAPV
+535 FAGDGINDAPV

-562 AAIESADVVLM
+562 AAIESADIVLM

-583 IKIARKTM
+583 VKIARKTM
-591 RIVWENIVFALGV
+591 RIVWENIIFALGV
-604 KAVILVLGALGIANM
+604 KVIILVLGALGIANM

-633 ILNAMRCMRKLNR
+633 ILNAMRCMRRVKN